1 LKPTQ
6 KSRSLVWKNW
16 SNRIHL
22 LDFAKR
28 FRGSSENLTKTQSS
42 ETLNK
47 RQRITLT
54 LSDFSKRFNYR
65 SMRDKAKK
73 MYSRNNNNGS
83 LESSTV
89 TETDTDSSSEDKKN
103 STKL

>member
-1 LKPTQ
+1 M
-6 KSRSLVWKNW
+6 WKNW

-28 FRGSSENLTKTQSS
+28 FRGSSENLAQIPST

-47 RQRITLT
+47 RQRMSLT
-54 LSDFSKRFNYR
+54 LADFSKRFNYR

-73 MYSRNNNNGS
+73 ICNRNNDSS
-83 LESSTV
+83 LASSTV
-89 TETDTDSSSEDKKN
+89 TETDSESSEDKKI

>member
-1 LKPTQ
+1 
-6 KSRSLVWKNW
+6 
-16 SNRIHL
+16 L

-28 FRGSSENLTKTQSS
+28 FRGSSENLTQTTST

-47 RQRITLT
+47 RQRMTLT

-73 MYSRNNNNGS
+73 IYNRNSNNGS

-89 TETDTDSSSEDKKN
+89 TETDTDSSEDKKT